1 MRADYSLRTWRVP
14 ASIGALCAVL
24 CAATTMM
31 LSAGSAHAAGRIAL
45 VMGNGAYP
53 QLPLR
58 NPVNDARALANSL
71 KELGFEVIQR
81 ENAGLSA
88 MVDAMREFLDRG
100 KEAQVRL
107 VYFAGHGA
115 QLRGK
120 NFLIPIDAVLRG
132 EDDLPLK
139 TANVSELV
147 DKLAKLEVGVNIL
160 ILDACRDA
168 SFPLMARTRNPN
180 AQRTLPIGFAESTRP
195 PQGTII
201 AYSTS
206 PGSVAL
212 DGPGSHSA
220 YTRHLLAHMK
230 EPGLPVEQVFKRVRD
245 GVVRETD
252 KKQVPW
258 ETSSL
263 LGDFC
268 FRRTPDGACPAISIN
283 PAQYRQ
289 PLAPLAASTGR

>member
-1 MRADYSLRTWRVP
+1 MRKSHFPRLLRAP
-14 ASIGALCAVL
+14 ALIGALCA
-24 CAATTMM
+24 AAAMA
-31 LSAGSAHAAGRIAL
+31 LAAGQAQAAGRIAL

-58 NPVNDARALANSL
+58 NPVNDARALGSSL

-81 ENAGLSA
+81 ENAGLSS
-88 MVDAMREFLDRG
+88 MVDGMREFLDRG
-100 KEAQVRL
+100 RDAQVRL

-120 NFLIPIDAVLRG
+120 NFLIPVDAALRS
-132 EDDLPLK
+132 EEDLPLK

-147 DKLAKLEVGVNIL
+147 DKLAKLEGGVNIL

-168 SFPLMARTRNPN
+168 TFPLLARTRNPT
-180 AQRTLPIGFAESTRP
+180 AQRNLPIGFAESTRP

-212 DGPGSHSA
+212 DGPGSHSS
-220 YTRHLLAHMK
+220 YTRHLLTHMK
-230 EPGLPVEQVFKRVRD
+230 EPGLPVEQMFKRVRD
-245 GVVRETD
+245 GVVRDTD

-268 FRRTPDGACPAISIN
+268 FRRTPEGACPAIVLN
-283 PAQYRQ
+283 PAHSFRSDT
-289 PLAPLAASTGR
+289 LTASARR

>member
-1 MRADYSLRTWRVP
+1 MRPSHFPSISRAP
-14 ASIGALCAVL
+14 ALIGALCV
-24 CAATTMM
+24 AAAM
-31 LSAGSAHAAGRIAL
+31 LLSSQQAHAARRIAL

-53 QLPLR
+53 HLPLR
-58 NPVNDARALANSL
+58 NPVNDARALSGSL

-81 ENAGLSA
+81 ENANLTG

-100 KEAQVRL
+100 RDAQVRL

-120 NFLIPIDAVLRG
+120 NFLIPVDAALRSD
-132 EDDLPLK
+132 EDLPLK
-139 TANVSELV
+139 TANVSDLV
-147 DKLAKLEVGVNIL
+147 EKLGKLDGGVNIL

-168 SFPLMARTRNPN
+168 SFPLLARTRNPN
-180 AQRTLPIGFAESTRP
+180 AQRSLPIGFAESTRP

-220 YTRHLLAHMK
+220 YTRHLLANIK

-245 GVVRETD
+245 GVVRDTD

-283 PAQYRQ
+283 PAQYRA
-289 PLAPLAASTGR
+289 PLEPLAASSRR